1 MAEGNIRFD
10 GRAIVVTGA
19 GRGLGRAQA
28 LLLASRGASVV
39 VSDNGTAKDGEDPST
54 GPAASVVAEIQAA
67 GGKAVACTA
76 DLSTDEGATAAVQ
89 ACLDAFGRIDG
100 IAHYASSCPP
110 LKSPDQLSTRD
121 LELVMRINAGAAM
134 WMARAAWPHM
144 ARAGYGRIV
153 LTTSG
158 GAYGARNNADYSSA
172 KAAQIGL
179 TRCLAVDGAEHG
191 ILVNAVAPSAH
202 TRMTDGFFPGKFAD
216 WFAEIMAPEKVAA
229 SAAYLLSE
237 ECAITGETFAM
248 GGGRIARIALAEGE
262 GVVGV
267 DLSIEEVREM
277 MPRVMA
283 DTTFFKPR
291 NLGERSL
298 KVASILGFD
307 PGQGD

>member
-1 MAEGNIRFD
+1 MAEGDIRFD
-10 GRAIVVTGA
+10 GRAILVTGA

-39 VSDNGTAKDGEDPST
+39 VADNGAAKDGEDPST

-67 GGKAVACTA
+67 GGTPVACAA

-158 GAYGARNNADYSSA
+158 GAYGAPNNADYSSA

-191 ILVNAVAPSAH
+191 ILVNAVAPSAQ
-202 TRMTDGFFPGKFAD
+202 TRMTDGFFPASSPIGSPKSWRRRKSRPARLICSARNARSPARLSP
-216 WFAEIMAPEKVAA
+216 WAVAA
-229 SAAYLLSE
+229 SRGSPW
-237 ECAITGETFAM
+237 
-248 GGGRIARIALAEGE
+248 
-262 GVVGV
+262 
-267 DLSIEEVREM
+267 
-277 MPRVMA
+277 PRA
-283 DTTFFKPR
+283 K
-291 NLGERSL
+291 
-298 KVASILGFD
+298 AW
-307 PGQGD
+307 

>member
-39 VSDNGTAKDGEDPST
+39 VSDNGAAKDGEDPST

-229 SAAYLLSE
+229 SAAYLLDHRRD
-237 ECAITGETFAM
+237 IRH
-248 GGGRIARIALAEGE
+248 GRRPHRADRPGRGRRRGRRGSFYRRSARNDAARHGRHDLLQAAQPRRTLAEGRL
-262 GVVGV
+262 
-267 DLSIEEVREM
+267 D
-277 MPRVMA
+277 PRV
-283 DTTFFKPR
+283 
-291 NLGERSL
+291 
-298 KVASILGFD
+298 
-307 PGQGD
+307 